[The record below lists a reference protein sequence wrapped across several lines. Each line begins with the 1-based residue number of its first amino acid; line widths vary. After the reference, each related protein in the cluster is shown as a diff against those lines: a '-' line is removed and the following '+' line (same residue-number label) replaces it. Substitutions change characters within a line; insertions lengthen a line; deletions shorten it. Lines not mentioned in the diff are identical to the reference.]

1 MTSIELKNFIYDN
14 SKIEYILEDL
24 GCTKIVFHSETSNHC
39 ATYSACQPDGDNA
52 GGVIVKVCPYLNY
65 YSYSRNID
73 IDEGK
78 DIFNLIQDV
87 KKIKFGEAIKY
98 THKLLGLEYKYSPN
112 KKEPEKPKYDPLA
125 IFKKA
130 AARRRY
136 ICDVNDIKY
145 LDENVLDDF
154 APGVHISW
162 YKNDGIMPWTSRK
175 FGLCYSYAQKRQI
188 IPIRYWLDGSLV
200 ATNARTTIENYDL
213 FGIKKYFISKGYNKT
228 NNVYGFWENQKS
240 ITKAGYCVIYE
251 AEKSVLKR
259 DSRNDP
265 TGLALQGHSIS
276 EEQVRIIL
284 SLDINEIVI
293 CMDKDV
299 PIEEVWSICSKF
311 YRIRKVSYIWDSHDL
326 LGEKD
331 SAADASNK
339 IYNFLFKYRVVYD
352 ESKHRQYL
360 KSLEK
365 KVS

>member
-1 MTSIELKNFIYDN
+1 MNSIELKQFIYDN
-14 SKIEYILEDL
+14 EKIEYILENL
-24 GCTKIVFHSETSNHC
+24 GCTKIVFHKEKDF
-39 ATYSACQPDGDNA
+39 YSSCQPDGDNQM
-52 GGVIVKVCPYLNY
+52 GVIIKNCPHLNY
-65 YSYSRNID
+65 YSYSRGID
-73 IDEGK
+73 IEDGK

-98 THKLLGLEYKYSPN
+98 THKVLGLEYKYSPN

-130 AARRRY
+130 ASRKRY

-145 LDENVLDDF
+145 LDENVLNDF

-162 YKNDGIMPWTSRK
+162 YQEGIMPWTSKK
-175 FGLCYSYAQKRQI
+175 FGLCYSYAQRRQI
-188 IPIRYWLDGSLV
+188 IPIRFWMDGSLV

-228 NNVYGFWENQKS
+228 NNIYGFWENQKS
-240 ITKAGYCVIYE
+240 IIKAGYCVLYE
-251 AEKSVLKR
+251 AEKSVLLR

-299 PIEEVWSICSKF
+299 PIEEVRSICEKF
-311 YRIRKVSYIWDSHDL
+311 YRIRKVSYILDKWDL
-326 LGEKD
+326 LEEKD
-331 SAADASNK
+331 SPADASNK
-339 IYNFLFKYRVVYD
+339 IYNFLFKHRIVYD
-352 ESKHRQYL
+352 ESEHQKYL

-365 KVS
+365 KTS